1 MTLYIED
8 LMCRLGNQGAYIF
21 ASTYL
26 KVSSFDQNIVSNLAI
41 ACDTGRGLTLKQRNV
56 AIKLCN
62 RYKSQLIQALGQ
74 DAADALGREEFK
86 TTLLSSYV
94 PISSV
99 KIENKKI
106 FVKFPYNDNL
116 VAKVKKYK
124 SEHGGA
130 TVNWNAENK
139 SWDFDLEE
147 SNLIWVRNNIVTSD
161 FEVDDLFN
169 EHYSKI
175 TEIFENISDYAPCL
189 TFTDGVFSFANTHSS
204 VPAVENLDLKQALVH
219 ARMYGI
225 TTWDENVEKMIENA
239 NFSPLFKSFLT
250 NSDKKLQEFDSNEID
265 IDQFTDL
272 FKYNTPAL
280 IVVPGGQ
287 ELQSL
292 RAWYFWL
299 KSQNFEEKDISVMF
313 RLDNGNGSAFNDI
326 VKEYKLNNPITEN
339 TKVVFIS
346 QKLPKPVIKSGINF
360 KFIVNLSA
368 TWSSHYSINSY
379 LDTMSDVIR
388 YAPTKKQKGTSE
400 LL

>member
-74 DAADALGREEFK
+74 DAVDALGREEFK

-250 NSDKKLQEFDSNEID
+250 NSDKKLQEFDSNEIN

-272 FKYNTPAL
+272 FKYNAPAL